1 MGCPHVRVRRVR
13 GAHCAAAAAAI
24 GLLALTPAGLAAA
37 DSTPADPREEWRVGF
52 TELRGVGLAPEN
64 SYLRSAIPRLL
75 RERLTA
81 IRRHT
86 LSDAER
92 RAQAR
97 QVMTD
102 ARRRAYADLAASLRR
117 RDSQALAGTDGG
129 DLAEQ
134 VAERR
139 VRVDELQA
147 MSWQEVEV
155 AVHKPLVIVAGAEQR
170 DLLPAPRYS
179 PLQAAREADLDLMVT
194 GRLEQVEGVLFVELQ
209 AIRPVLGGSAETYRD
224 ALRRERLAEA
234 VAALQQQLAGL
245 LVGEPW
251 GTITVVPSP
260 ADSAVYVD
268 GEFAG
273 NGRVELPYRTLG
285 RYTVRVAA
293 RGHEPVQQPVTL
305 AGSGTVL
312 SVTLAPLP
320 TRRIAVASTPA
331 GASLYLDSQ
340 WLGVTPLHIAAP
352 RQPARLLLRLDGY
365 HDAALVLGDGA
376 DGTVHGDAMRDDT
389 DDTIDTIDIELEAA
403 EFDLT
408 VRQEEMRNR
417 FYDHFG
423 IALLTLAAP
432 LALFSAA
439 GNTAPNVGPER
450 HLLYGGGVAATA
462 VTGALLVRSL
472 VSLGDYLDA
481 ASRGAR

>member
-1 MGCPHVRVRRVR
+1 MGTRPVR
-13 GAHCAAAAAAI
+13 GAHRVAAAAAI
-24 GLLALTPAGLAAA
+24 GLLALTPAALAAA
-37 DSTPADPREEWRVGF
+37 DATPTDPREQWRVGF

-64 SYLRSAIPRLL
+64 VYLSSAIPRLL
-75 RERLTA
+75 RERLAA

-86 LSDAER
+86 LSDGER
-92 RAQAR
+92 RALAR
-97 QVMTD
+97 QVLAD

-129 DLAEQ
+129 NLTEQ
-134 VAERR
+134 VAEQRAR
-139 VRVDELQA
+139 IDELQA
-147 MSWQEVEV
+147 MSWQEVEI
-155 AVHKPLVIVAGAEQR
+155 AAHKPLQIVAGAEER
-170 DLLPAPRYS
+170 DLLPAPRFS
-179 PLQAAREADLDLMVT
+179 PLRAAREADLDLMVT

-209 AIRPVLGGSAETYRD
+209 AVRPALGGGVESYRE

-234 VAALQQQLAGL
+234 VTALQQQVAGL

-268 GEFAG
+268 GEFVG

-305 AGSGTVL
+305 AGSGTLL
-312 SVTLAPLP
+312 SVALPLLP
-320 TRRIAVASTPA
+320 DRRIAVATTPA
-331 GASLYLDSQ
+331 GASLYLDSR
-340 WLGVTPLHIAAP
+340 WLGTTPLQVTVP
-352 RQPARLLLRLDGY
+352 QQPGRLLLRLNGY
-365 HDAALVLGDGA
+365 HDAALVLGE
-376 DGTVHGDAMRDDT
+376 DT
-389 DDTIDTIDIELEAA
+389 DDTVHVALEVA
-403 EFDLT
+403 EYDLT
-408 VRQEEMRNR
+408 ARQEEMRNR

-423 IALLTLAAP
+423 TALLTLAAP

-439 GNTAPNVGPER
+439 GTSAQTVGAER

-462 VTGALLVRSL
+462 VTSAFLVRAL